1 MADQQISTKRIA
13 ISKANAQM
21 VGVVAGAAFVTV
33 FCLFAAKTVW
43 SQNGYQARVISQ
55 KQAALNQLKKNLVT
69 FTDLKRHYGAF
80 NETATNVLGGTN
92 SGTGDNDGN
101 NSKIILDALPSKY
114 DFPALTSSLEKILT
128 DNGLKIGSITG
139 TDDQL
144 NQQNSVT
151 SSNPQAV
158 PMPFTF
164 SISGANYGSVQD
176 LINKLEHSVRPIQ
189 VDTLQISGGQ
199 DNMTITVTAHTFY
212 QAGKDVSITKKVVK

>member
-1 MADQQISTKRIA
+1 MTTPQLSTKRIA

-21 VGVVAGAAFVTV
+21 VGIVAGAAFVTV

-43 SQNGYQARVISQ
+43 SQNGYQAKVINQ
-55 KQAALNQLKKNLVT
+55 KQAALNQLKKNIVT
-69 FTDLKRHYGAF
+69 FTDLRRHYGAF

-92 SGTGDNDGN
+92 AGTGDNDGN

-128 DNGLKIGSITG
+128 DSGAKIGSITG

-144 NQQNSVT
+144 NQQNSL
-151 SSNPQAV
+151 SSSSPTAV
-158 PMPFTF
+158 PIPFTF
-164 SISGANYGSVQD
+164 SISGANYASVQD
-176 LINKLEHSVRPIQ
+176 LITKLEHSIRPIQ

-199 DNMTITVTAHTFY
+199 DSMTLTVSAHTYY